1 MTYELTKQPLTIKKT
16 TFPNSVAFAPIQTNY
31 ATEDGEATDR
41 LIRFHQR
48 IAKSAVGLSIVGA
61 TGVSPTSKLG
71 ARALCLYEDRHIASA
86 RKLFDAI
93 REAGSVPAV
102 QINHGGRALM
112 PDLAGGDVVGPSAI
126 ASPLTGITPRELTL
140 EEIEQI
146 IGQFVHS
153 AEAAKSA
160 GAEMVEV
167 HAAHSYLLNQFLSPA
182 ANRRS
187 DKYGGSTEKRANI
200 VREILRKTRERV
212 GDDFVLGVRMS
223 VEEYVEGGLTVNESL
238 EMVKMFIEDGLD
250 IIHVSA
256 GGQDS
261 GALMIQE
268 AAEGNIIKLAGEIKK
283 SVDIPVIAVG
293 GVLKLEQ
300 VENAL
305 AEGMADMVALGRAL
319 IADPEL
325 VSKSLEGRPETV
337 EECTGCLQCFMPGE
351 EPGLV
356 CSVND
361 DI

>member
-71 ARALCLYEDRHIASA
+71 ARALCLYEDRHIASV

-167 HAAHSYLLNQFLSPA
+167 HAQAYAQLPNSIPQFCVPLEARRITLPGVVFVSVIDVADDA
-182 ANRRS
+182 APIR
-187 DKYGGSTEKRANI
+187 
-200 VREILRKTRERV
+200 
-212 GDDFVLGVRMS
+212 
-223 VEEYVEGGLTVNESL
+223 
-238 EMVKMFIEDGLD
+238 
-250 IIHVSA
+250 
-256 GGQDS
+256 
-261 GALMIQE
+261 
-268 AAEGNIIKLAGEIKK
+268 
-283 SVDIPVIAVG
+283 
-293 GVLKLEQ
+293 
-300 VENAL
+300 
-305 AEGMADMVALGRAL
+305 
-319 IADPEL
+319 
-325 VSKSLEGRPETV
+325 
-337 EECTGCLQCFMPGE
+337 
-351 EPGLV
+351 
-356 CSVND
+356 
-361 DI
+361 